1 MRITD
6 LVAVSGV
13 LPLVS
18 AVPSWAPLS
27 RRQSA
32 STITV
37 DLSKTY
43 QTIDGFGCSF
53 AFQRANLITNM
64 SDKTKQRQL
73 LDLLFNTTSGAGLSI
88 IRNGIGSSPDSSSDH
103 MNTFAPK
110 DPGGPKATP
119 QYSWDGKDSGQLWLS
134 KEAYD
139 TYGVRQIYGDAWSAP
154 GYMKTNRNEN
164 NGGTLCGVPGTNCQ
178 SGDWRQA
185 YADYLVQY
193 VKFYAEAGVPVTR
206 IGFLNEPEF
215 SPGYAGMNSNGAQA
229 ADFIKILY
237 ASFQAANLT
246 EQVGIGCCESEGWGN
261 QVNMVNA
268 IKSAGAESMLAMVT
282 SHTYTGGPGSPMNT
296 RMSYNIFCVPVWLS
310 EQCDLQGQWTTS
322 WYGGGGAGEGLTWA
336 NNIYNA
342 LVNYNISGYLYW
354 EGVQWPN
361 PNTNEKMVR
370 VDQQSPYN
378 YEVSKRLWAF
388 ANWSRFVRPGA
399 IRLGSSGG
407 SGVKSA
413 AFKNLDGS
421 IAVVVIS
428 TGGSASNVS
437 IKLNGGNA
445 TEATG
450 WVTDQTH
457 NCEKITVTVSGGT
470 VTGSVAARS
479 ITTFHIPA
487 APADPTTRSEE
498 SLNGW
503 KFA

>member
-1 MRITD
+1 MRLTD
-6 LVAVSGV
+6 FIAVIGT
-13 LPLVS
+13 LPLAS
-18 AVPSWAPLS
+18 TLPSWLPLN
-27 RRQSA
+27 RRQA
-32 STITV
+32 GSTITV

-64 SDKTKQRQL
+64 SDKTKQRAL

-119 QYSWDGKDSGQLWLS
+119 QYQWDGKDSGQLWLTQ
-134 KEAYD
+134 EAYN

-154 GYMKTNRNEN
+154 GYMKTNNNEN
-164 NGGTLCGVPGTNCQ
+164 NGGTLCGVTGTNCR

-193 VKFYAEAGVPVTR
+193 
-206 IGFLNEPEF
+206 F
-215 SPGYAGMNSNGAQA
+215 SPSYASMNSNGAQA
-229 ADFIKILY
+229 ADFIKVLY
-237 ASFQAANLT
+237 AALETANLT
-246 EQVGIGCCESEGWGN
+246 SQVGISCCESEGWGN

-268 IKSAGAESMLAMVT
+268 IKSAGAENLLATVT
-282 SHTYTGGPGSPMNT
+282 SHTYTGGPNGPMNT
-296 RMSYNIFCVPVWLS
+296 RVPVWLS
-310 EQCDLQGQWTTS
+310 EQCDLQGQWTTA
-322 WYGGGGAGEGLTWA
+322 WYQGGGAGEGLTWA

-342 LVNYNISGYLYW
+342 LVNSNISGYLYW
-354 EGVQWPN
+354 EGVQWPS
-361 PNTNEKMVR
+361 PNTNEKMIR

-378 YEVSKRLWAF
+378 YEVSKRVWAF

-399 IRLGSSGG
+399 IRISSSGG
-407 SGVKSA
+407 TGVKSA
-413 AFKNLDGS
+413 AFKNIDGS

-428 TGGSASNVS
+428 TGGSASNIS
-437 IKLNGGNA
+437 IKLNGANA

-450 WVTDQTH
+450 WVTDNTH
-457 NCEKITVTVSGGT
+457 NCEKINVTVSSGS
-470 VTGSVAARS
+470 VSGSVAARS

-487 APADPTTRSEE
+487 PPAPPAARSEM
-498 SLNGW
+498 SRRGW
-503 KFA
+503 RFL